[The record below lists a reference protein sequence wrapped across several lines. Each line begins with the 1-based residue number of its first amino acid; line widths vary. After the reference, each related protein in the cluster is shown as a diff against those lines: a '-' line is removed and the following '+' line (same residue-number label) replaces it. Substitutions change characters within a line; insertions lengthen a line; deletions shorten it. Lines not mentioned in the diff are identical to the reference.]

1 MTRQTA
7 QLAAHLT
14 AGRPYPMG
22 AVIRDGGVNFAVFSA
37 HATAVDLCLDGQAPI
52 AMTARRGD
60 IWHVHVAGLV
70 PGTRY
75 GFRAHGPNDPGQGHR
90 FNPAKLLID
99 PYAREITG
107 RMRWHPDLV
116 GSADSAALG
125 HWSVVVDGQFDWG
138 DDHPPAVPM
147 RDTVI
152 YEAHVKALTHAHPE
166 VPLADRGSYRA
177 LGHPAIVAHLQRLG
191 ITTLELLPIHAFIDD
206 RFVTER
212 GLVNHWGYNT
222 IGFFAPETRYGS
234 LNDLKSA
241 VKALHAG
248 GIEVLLDVVYNHTGE
263 GDAAGP
269 TLSFRG
275 LDNASYYRLSGGH
288 DLNDAGTGNTLNLRH
303 PAVLRMV
310 MDSLRYWVEE
320 VHVDGFRF
328 DLAPVLGRAGH
339 GYSVHA
345 PFFAALQQDPVLAGV
360 KLIAEPWDLGP
371 GGYRLGQFPGR
382 FAEWNDRYRDGVRRF
397 WRGDAGQAS
406 DLAERLL
413 GSAGVFDHDRRTP
426 QASVNFITAHDGF
439 TLDDL
444 VSYRQKRNL
453 PNQELNRDGHNEN
466 HSDNLG
472 VEGDTTDIDVLAA
485 RGRRKRAMLATL
497 FLSQGTPM
505 LLAGDEMGHSQQGN
519 NNAYAQ
525 DNETTWMTWAGDAAL
540 AGFVSRLTAL
550 RAAHPALRQTRFL
563 HGEIGGD
570 GHANVLWRKAD
581 GGVPEPADWQGE
593 MAVLG
598 MELRAEGDVL
608 YAVFNAGGPCRL
620 TLPDTAPRW
629 RMILSSAEPDAPP
642 VDCHGA
648 LDLPGQSVCVFEPH

>member
-1 MTRQTA
+1 MRG
-7 QLAAHLT
+7 LS
-14 AGRPYPMG
+14 AGHPFPLG

-37 HATAVDLCLDGQAPI
+37 HATGIDLCIEGHAPI
-52 AMTARRGD
+52 ALTARTED
-60 IWHVHVAGLV
+60 VWHGHIKGLGA
-70 PGTRY
+70 GTRY
-75 GFRAHGPNDPGQGHR
+75 GFRAHGPWDPGRGHR

-107 RMRWHPDLV
+107 RMRWHPDMA
-116 GSADSAALG
+116 GEADSAALG

-138 DDHPPAVPM
+138 EDRRPEVPR

-152 YEAHVKALTHAHPE
+152 YEAHVKALTRLHPE
-166 VPLADRGSYRA
+166 VPVVDRGSYRA
-177 LGHPAIVAHLQRLG
+177 LAHPAIVSHLQGLG
-191 ITTLELLPIHAFIDD
+191 ATTLELLPIQAFIDD

-222 IGFFAPETRYGS
+222 IGFFAPEARYGR

-263 GDAAGP
+263 GDALGP

-288 DLNDAGTGNTLNLRH
+288 DLNDAGTGNTMNLCH
-303 PAVLRMV
+303 PAVLRLV

-320 VHVDGFRF
+320 VHIDGFRF
-328 DLAPVLGRAGH
+328 DLASVLGRAGH
-339 GYSVHA
+339 GFDPSA
-345 PFFAALQQDPVLAGV
+345 PFFAALMQDPVLAGA

-397 WRGDAGQAS
+397 WRGDGGQVS

-413 GSAGVFDHDRRTP
+413 GSAGHFDHGHRAP
-426 QASVNFITAHDGF
+426 QASVNFLTSHDGF

-444 VSYRQKRNL
+444 VSYRHKRNL
-453 PNQELNRDGHNEN
+453 PNQELNRDGHGDN

-472 VEGDTTDIDVLAA
+472 VEGPSADPALRKLRDA
-485 RGRRKRAMLATL
+485 RKRAMLATL

-505 LLAGDEMGHSQQGN
+505 LLAGDELGHSQAGN

-525 DNETTWMTWAGDAAL
+525 DNETTWIAWPGDAAL
-540 AGFVSRLTAL
+540 AGFVARLTAL
-550 RAAHPALRQTRFL
+550 RAAHPVLRQTRFL
-563 HGEIGGD
+563 HGEIGPD
-570 GHANVLWRKAD
+570 GFANVIWRKPD
-581 GGVPEPADWQGE
+581 GLIPAPADWQGE
-593 MAVLG
+593 MAALG
-598 MELRAEGDVL
+598 MELRAGGDAL
-608 YAVFNAGGPCRL
+608 YCVFNPGAACRL
-620 TLPDTAPRW
+620 ILPDTTPNW
-629 RMILSSAEPDAPP
+629 RLILSSAAPDAPQT
-642 VDCHGA
+642 VHQGA
-648 LDLPGQSVCVFEPH
+648 LELPGQSVFIFEPA

>member
-14 AGRPYPMG
+14 AGRPYPLG

-52 AMTARRGD
+52 AMTARSGD

-152 YEAHVKALTHAHPE
+152 YEAHVKALTQAHPE

-339 GYSVHA
+339 GFSPHA

-413 GSAGVFDHDRRTP
+413 GSAGAFDHNRRTP

-453 PNQELNRDGHNEN
+453 PNQEMNRDGHSEN

-505 LLAGDEMGHSQQGN
+505 LLAGEEMGHSQQGN

-550 RAAHPALRQTRFL
+550 RAAHPALRQIRFL

-648 LDLPGQSVCVFEPH
+648 LELPGQSVCVFEPH

>member
-1 MTRQTA
+1 MIQPPAPLTA
-7 QLAAHLT
+7 RLT
-14 AGRPYPMG
+14 AGRPFPMG
-22 AVIRDGGVNFAVFSA
+22 AVVRDGGVNFAVFSA
-37 HATAVDLCLDGQAPI
+37 HATAVELCIAGQVPI
-52 AMTARRGD
+52 AMAARSGD
-60 IWHVHVAGLV
+60 IWHCHVAGLL
-70 PGTRY
+70 PGARY
-75 GFRAHGPNDPGQGHR
+75 GFRAHGPHDPGQGHR

-116 GSADSAALG
+116 GPADSAALG
-125 HWSVVVDGQFDWG
+125 HWSVVVEEQFDWG
-138 DDHPPAVPM
+138 EDRPPLVPM
-147 RDTVI
+147 ADTVI
-152 YEAHVKALTHAHPE
+152 YEAHVKALTQRHPE
-166 VPLADRGSYRA
+166 VPQADRGSYRA
-177 LGHPAIVAHLQRLG
+177 LGHSAIVAHLQGLG
-191 ITTLELLPIHAFIDD
+191 VTTLELLPIHAFIDD

-212 GLVNHWGYNT
+212 GLVNHWGYNS
-222 IGFFAPETRYGS
+222 IGFFAPETRYGR
-234 LNDLKSA
+234 LTDLKSA

-248 GIEVLLDVVYNHTGE
+248 GIEVILDVVYNHTGE
-263 GDAAGP
+263 GDATGP
-269 TLSFRG
+269 ILSFRG

-303 PAVLRMV
+303 PAVLRLV
-310 MDSLRYWVEE
+310 MDSLRYWVEQ

-339 GYSVHA
+339 GYAADA
-345 PFFAALQQDPVLAGV
+345 PFFAALQQDPVLGQV

-413 GSAGVFDHDRRTP
+413 GSAGLFDHDRRGP
-426 QASVNFITAHDGF
+426 QASVNFLTAHDGF
-439 TLDDL
+439 TLEDL
-444 VSYRQKRNL
+444 VSYRQKHNL
-453 PNQELNRDGHNEN
+453 SNQEMNRDGQDDN
-466 HSDNLG
+466 HSDNMG
-472 VEGDTTDIDVLAA
+472 VEGETTDAAVLAA
-485 RGRRKRAMLATL
+485 RGLRKRAMLATL

-505 LLAGDEMGHSQQGN
+505 LLAGDELGHSQQGN

-525 DNETTWMTWAGDAAL
+525 DNETTWL
-540 AGFVSRLTAL
+540 AWPDTAPLARFVARLAAL

-563 HGEIGGD
+563 HGEIGAD

-581 GGVPEPADWQGE
+581 GRVPEPADWQGG

-598 MELRAEGDVL
+598 MELRAGGDVL
-608 YAVFNAGGPCRL
+608 YAVFNAGGPCHV

-629 RMILSSAEPDAPP
+629 RLILSSAAPDALPTECP
-642 VDCHGA
+642 AA
-648 LDLPGQSVCVFEPH
+648 LELPGQAVFVFEPL

>member
-1 MTRQTA
+1 MI
-7 QLAAHLT
+7 HLT

-37 HATAVDLCLDGQAPI
+37 HATAVDLCIEGRAPI
-52 AMTARRGD
+52 AMAARSGD
-60 IWHVHVAGLV
+60 IWHVHVAGLGA
-70 PGTRY
+70 GTRY
-75 GFRAHGPNDPGQGHR
+75 GFRAHGLNDPGQGHR
-90 FNPAKLLID
+90 FNSAKLLID
-99 PYAREITG
+99 PYAREISG

-116 GSADSAALG
+116 GPADSASLG
-125 HWSVVVDGQFDWG
+125 HWSVVVENQFDWG
-138 DDHPPAVPM
+138 NDRPPAVPM

-152 YEAHVKALTHAHPE
+152 YEAHVKALTQARPE

-177 LGHPAIVAHLQRLG
+177 LGHPAVVAHLQRLG
-191 ITTLELLPIHAFIDD
+191 VTTLELLPIHAFIDD

-222 IGFFAPETRYGS
+222 IGFFAAEARYGS

-241 VKALHAG
+241 IKALHAG
-248 GIEVLLDVVYNHTGE
+248 GIEVILDVVYNHTGE

-269 TLSFRG
+269 ILSFRG
-275 LDNASYYRLSGGH
+275 LDNASYYRLAGGH

-303 PAVLRMV
+303 PAVLRLV

-339 GYSVHA
+339 GYAADA

-397 WRGDAGQAS
+397 WRGAAGQAS
-406 DLAERLL
+406 DLADRLL
-413 GSAGVFDHDRRTP
+413 GSAGAFDHDRRVP

-439 TLDDL
+439 TLEDL

-453 PNQELNRDGHNEN
+453 PNQEMNRDGQSEN

-472 VEGDTTDIDVLAA
+472 IEGETTDAPVLAA
-485 RGRRKRAMLATL
+485 RGMRKRAMLATL

-505 LLAGDEMGHSQQGN
+505 QLAGDEVGHSQQGN

-525 DNETTWMTWAGDAAL
+525 DNETTWIAWPEDAPL
-540 AGFVSRLTAL
+540 ARFVARLTAL

-563 HGEIGGD
+563 HGEIGPD
-570 GHANVLWRKAD
+570 GHANVIWRKAD
-581 GGVPEPADWQGE
+581 GSRPQPVDWQGG
-593 MAVLG
+593 MTVLG

-608 YAVFNAGGPCRL
+608 YAVFNAGGRCRL

-629 RMILSSAEPDAPP
+629 RLILSSAEPAAAP
-642 VDCHGA
+642 VDCQGA
-648 LDLPGQSVCVFEPH
+648 FEMPGQSVCVFEPF

>member
-52 AMTARRGD
+52 AMTARSGD
-60 IWHVHVAGLV
+60 IWHVHVAGLG

-75 GFRAHGPNDPGQGHR
+75 GFRAHGPHDPGQGHR

-138 DDHPPAVPM
+138 DDRPPAVPM

-152 YEAHVKALTHAHPE
+152 YEAHVKALTQAHPE

-191 ITTLELLPIHAFIDD
+191 ITTLELLPIQSFIDD

-248 GIEVLLDVVYNHTGE
+248 GIEVILDVVYNHTGE
-263 GDAAGP
+263 GDATGP
-269 TLSFRG
+269 VLSFRG
-275 LDNASYYRLSGGH
+275 LDNASYYRLAGGH

-339 GYSVHA
+339 GFSPHA
-345 PFFAALQQDPVLAGV
+345 PFFAALMQDPVLAGV

-382 FAEWNDRYRDGVRRF
+382 FAEWNDRYRDAVRRF

-413 GSAGVFDHDRRTP
+413 GSAGAFDHDRRTP

-439 TLDDL
+439 TLEDL
-444 VSYRQKRNL
+444 VSYRQKRNF
-453 PNQELNRDGHNEN
+453 PNQEMNRDGHGDN

-472 VEGDTTDIDVLAA
+472 VEGQTTDAVVQAA

-505 LLAGDEMGHSQQGN
+505 LLAGDELGHSQQGN

-525 DNETTWMTWAGDAAL
+525 DNETTWMTWPGDAAL
-540 AGFVSRLTAL
+540 AGFVSRLAAL

-563 HGEIGGD
+563 HGEIGDD

-581 GGVPEPADWQGE
+581 GGVPEPTDWQGE

-608 YAVFNAGGPCRL
+608 YAVFNAGGHCRL